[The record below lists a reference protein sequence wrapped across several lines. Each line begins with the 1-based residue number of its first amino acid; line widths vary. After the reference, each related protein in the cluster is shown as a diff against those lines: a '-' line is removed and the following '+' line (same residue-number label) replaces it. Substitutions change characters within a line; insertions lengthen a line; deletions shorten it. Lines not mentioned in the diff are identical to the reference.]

1 MEAKLKDGIFSCCRR
16 LWQQWLL
23 RFAVMGLLLL
33 MGIGSPRPVAA
44 HGGVVIDSGF
54 TDDFEWLVSIDPYP
68 LSVGQATITLLVFDL
83 TTYEPVNNLQ
93 VALALAAPGTTRPC
107 CNPAELSEP
116 IPLTIDPQIYP
127 GDYSAVIP
135 LDQAGAWAMQ
145 FMVDGGNRSFTV
157 VVPADVREAAPQV
170 VAPAATPDLAA
181 TATVFAQ
188 NVQTARQQNS
198 PVIISPLNGSNGMAA
213 AVVTTPAPSMLLGVG
228 WWLWGIAAIIPILM
242 GWLLLR
248 SPQQRDEDE

>member
-1 MEAKLKDGIFSCCRR
+1 MNNRTMPWGRYRWERWLCR
-16 LWQQWLL
+16 LG
-23 RFAVMGLLLL
+23 VIGLLLL
-33 MGIGSPRPVAA
+33 PGMVSSRPVAA

-83 TTYEPVNNLQ
+83 TTYEPVNDLQ

-107 CNPAELSEP
+107 CTPAELSEP
-116 IPLTIDPQIYP
+116 IPLTIDPEIYP

-135 LDQAGAWAMQ
+135 LDQKGDWAMQ
-145 FMVDGGNRSFTV
+145 FVVEGGARSFTV
-157 VVPADVREAAPQV
+157 VVPVEVQEAVAGQAAAPNV
-170 VAPAATPDLAA
+170 TPDIAA
-181 TATVFAQ
+181 TATAFAQ
-188 NVQTARQQNS
+188 NVGAARQQTS
-198 PVIISPLNGSNGMAA
+198 PIVVSPLIGSDAKGMVA
-213 AVVTTPAPSMLLGVG
+213 AVVTTPAPSALLGVG

-248 SPQQRDEDE
+248 SPQQRNEDE